1 MMYMACQG
9 VAAGSLTVG
18 DLVLINQL
26 VFQLSVPLNFLG
38 SVYRELKQSLLDMES
53 LFKLQKYEVKIKSK
67 PNAPPLQLE
76 GPGGAE
82 ITFEN
87 VTFGYHP
94 DRPILKN
101 CSFTI
106 PAGQKVA
113 IVGPSGSGKSTI
125 LRLVFRF
132 YDVQSGRI
140 LINGQDIRD
149 VDVESLRKAIGV
161 VPQDTPLFNE
171 TILENMR
178 YGNLSAT
185 DEDVLKVISKVQLG
199 RLIQDLPDG
208 VQTIVGERGMMI
220 SGGEKQRLAIGRLL
234 LKDAPITFFD
244 EATSALDT
252 HTEQALLRTI
262 RSLFKEGNKTN
273 VSIAHRLRT
282 IADSDKIIVLKAGEV
297 LEEGTHH
304 SLLQR
309 ESLYKELWDI
319 QENLDFE
326 EELVKESK
334 KDEEKII
341 KPESDKAT
349 VGPAKKN

>member
-1 MMYMACQG
+1 
-9 VAAGSLTVG
+9 
-18 DLVLINQL
+18 
-26 VFQLSVPLNFLG
+26 
-38 SVYRELKQSLLDMES
+38 
-53 LFKLQKYEVKIKSK
+53 
-67 PNAPPLQLE
+67 
-76 GPGGAE
+76 
-82 ITFEN
+82 
-87 VTFGYHP
+87 
-94 DRPILKN
+94 
-101 CSFTI
+101 
-106 PAGQKVA
+106 
-113 IVGPSGSGKSTI
+113 
-125 LRLVFRF
+125 
-132 YDVQSGRI
+132 
-140 LINGQDIRD
+140 
-149 VDVESLRKAIGV
+149 
-161 VPQDTPLFNE
+161 
-171 TILENMR
+171 MR

-185 DEDVLKVISKVQLG
+185 DEDVLKVISKVQLEK
-199 RLIQDLPDG
+199 LIQDLPDG

-262 RSLFKEGNKTN
+262 RSLFKEGNQTN

-326 EELVKESK
+326 EEMVKESK
-334 KDEEKII
+334 KDEENII
-341 KPESDKAT
+341 QPASDKVT
-349 VGPAKKN
+349 TGPAKKN